1 MPAFPAVAV
10 CDVDAAAD
18 DPTATSGNC
27 CLKLARRSSP
37 GFCELVLEDGEK
49 IHVSLW
55 PIFQGSVCPPLL
67 PKARAAGAARHAIH
81 AHAMTTRAR
90 EAQTSCRTL
99 QYLSDA

>member
-49 IHVSLW
+49 EKMHVSLW
-55 PIFQGSVCPPLL
+55 STFSQGLSCRPLL
-67 PKARAAGAARHAIH
+67 PKARTAGAACHTIH

-90 EAQTSCRTL
+90 LAQSATG
-99 QYLSDA
+99 

>member
-55 PIFQGSVCPPLL
+55 PIFQGTVPHSIRKLELREP
-67 PKARAAGAARHAIH
+67 RAMPSMH
-81 AHAMTTRAR
+81 MP
-90 EAQTSCRTL
+90 
-99 QYLSDA
+99 